1 MALCRDGFSFPAPRQ
16 LRPSVPQAELSLPS
30 RRARHE
36 PSAQFPVPWHPSPAQ
51 RWGRTGV
58 AAGALF
64 VIVSA
69 TCGRPWVIPTSQP
82 RWHSSLFAEGRGHTE
97 PSAPGCL
104 CPPPAHRQSDA
115 VQLCPLCVLHGAA
128 RPDPAPTGGVTTS
141 GTWERGAA
149 SRPLSFRCV
158 RKTGIAPAYGGGS
171 TSCCPLW
178 CSACG
183 HGAASQSG
191 LVQRAFL

>member
-1 MALCRDGFSFPAPRQ
+1 MLHPQHSVLGPEGAVLAASPRGDSCGSRNTVGLWPFAGMGFSFPALRQ
-16 LRPSVPQAELSLPS
+16 LSPSVPQAELSLPS

-51 RWGRTGV
+51 RWGRTGT

-64 VIVSA
+64 VVVSA

-115 VQLCPLCVLHGAA
+115 VQLCLLCALHGAA
-128 RPDPAPTGGVTTS
+128 RPDPAPTGG
-141 GTWERGAA
+141 
-149 SRPLSFRCV
+149 
-158 RKTGIAPAYGGGS
+158 
-171 TSCCPLW
+171 
-178 CSACG
+178 
-183 HGAASQSG
+183 
-191 LVQRAFL
+191 